1 MFRSPQRFPIRFS
14 YSGPIETQVGRT
26 QKSPINLIDIGYER
40 REHQYNK
47 SMTGYTMFEYDLM
60 SAAELD
66 DLSDAYY
73 NQMQQ

>member
-1 MFRSPQRFPIRFS
+1 
-14 YSGPIETQVGRT
+14 
-26 QKSPINLIDIGYER
+26 
-40 REHQYNK
+40 
-47 SMTGYTMFEYDLM
+47 MTGYTMFEYDLM